1 VSAGGLDRRAFLEGG
16 VRAAVLAAL
25 ASACGSLDLTAPTLD
40 KEIVVK
46 LADYPALA
54 QVGGVARIDGANIP
68 LAVARLKDA
77 DFAALSLVCPHA
89 GTTVAWQ
96 DAADMFVCPL
106 HGARFAI
113 DGQWIGGQPTSG
125 LVDYPTTYD
134 AGAGT
139 LRITPR

>member
-1 VSAGGLDRRAFLEGG
+1 MSADGLDRRSFLEGG
-16 VRAAVLAAL
+16 VGAAVLAVL
-25 ASACGSLDLTAPTLD
+25 ASACGRLDLTAPTLD
-40 KEIVVK
+40 RELVVE
-46 LADYPALA
+46 LGDYPALA

-68 LAVARLKDA
+68 LAVARLTET
-77 DFAALSLVCPHA
+77 DFTALSLVCPHA

-96 DAADMFVCPL
+96 DVADMFVCPL

-113 DGQWIGGQPTSG
+113 DGRWIGGQPTSG